1 MLWNGLVLVV
11 PAADTLPVFSCPVF
25 PKLINPSLSSE
36 FFLRPQI
43 LYATTPNPAKSAAP
57 PIPTTT
63 PIMVFR
69 VLELIPDDE
78 ELPSSLRSAVAVGR
92 VDVTVEEARELN
104 VDPDWVKTAV
114 LTTTNVVGVGVTL
127 AVVFVDDSF
136 SDDVEVSSV
145 DDVVLVGVDEADV
158 DGVAEGEVVGVFE
171 GLVVVVVTG
180 GALVE
185 AEEDDGV
192 GVGVASSSDDDDV
205 VVVGVLP
212 DPVPVA

>member
-1 MLWNGLVLVV
+1 MLWNGLVPVV
-11 PAADTLPVFSCPVF
+11 PAADTLPDFSCPGC

-43 LYATTPNPAKSAAP
+43 LNATTPNPAKSAAP

-69 VLELIPDDE
+69 VFELIPDDE
-78 ELPSSLRSAVAVGR
+78 EPPSLLRSAEAVGR
-92 VDVTVEEARELN
+92 VDVTVEDASELN
-104 VDPDWVKTAV
+104 VDPDCVKTAV
-114 LTTTNVVGVGVTL
+114 LTTTNVVGVGVTF

-136 SDDVEVSSV
+136 SDDVEVSSADE
-145 DDVVLVGVDEADV
+145 DDVLVGVDADDE

-171 GLVVVVVTG
+171 GLLLVVVTG
-180 GALVE
+180 GRLVE

-192 GVGVASSSDDDDV
+192 GVGVVSSSDDD
-205 VVVGVLP
+205 VVGALP
-212 DPVPVA
+212 DPPPLPVA